1 MDDLYFE
8 DFHVGRRFE
17 TETATLTEQDIVAFG
32 KLYAP
37 LPYHTDPVAAKDT
50 MFKGVVAAGYQTAA
64 ITFALFVRT
73 GAFRAA
79 GMGSPGVD
87 QLRWL
92 KPVKPGDTLRVIAE
106 VVESSPAAAPGGRDA
121 IRMKYATVNQHG
133 ETVMTVTSLHFLR
146 RRPPP

>member
-17 TETATLTEQDIVAFG
+17 TATATLTEQDIVEFG
-32 KLYAP
+32 KRYAP
-37 LPYHTDPVAAKDT
+37 LPYHTDPAAAKDT
-50 MFKGVVAAGYQTAA
+50 VFKGVVAAGYQTAA
-64 ITFALFVRT
+64 ITFSLFVQT

-92 KPVKPGDTLRVIAE
+92 KPVKPGDTLRVVAE
-106 VVESSPAAAPGGRDA
+106 VVESSPAAAPCGRDA
-121 IRMKYATVNQHG
+121 VRMKYSTLNQHG
-133 ETVMTVTSLHFLR
+133 ETVMTATSLHFLR